1 MPRAPKKCARDGC
14 ETRGT
19 GRYCPEHQVRWKQG
33 PSRTSTPEHAAWR
46 KAVLDRDHWWCRIQ
60 GPGCTGRANHA
71 DHITAV
77 AFGGAGPLGASGT
90 RTAAVASSLPSAGG
104 SEQVPSG
111 AVAIAYN
118 LTVANTG
125 GGGHLRVYP
134 TGSALVPASALNWP
148 ASGYTRANGSIVA
161 ISPGR
166 QVDIYNGSPSADVL
180 IDTLGYYR

>member
-77 AFGGAGPLGASGT
+77 AFGGAEFDLTNGQ
-90 RTAAVASSLPSAGG
+90 AACPTCHLAKSLAEATEGRRR
-104 SEQVPSG
+104 
-111 AVAIAYN
+111 A
-118 LTVANTG
+118 
-125 GGGHLRVYP
+125 
-134 TGSALVPASALNWP
+134 ALA
-148 ASGYTRANGSIVA
+148 
-161 ISPGR
+161 
-166 QVDIYNGSPSADVL
+166 
-180 IDTLGYYR
+180 